1 MEDQPAEVPEAIP
14 DDKLEVD
21 EPGDGYVEQN
31 THSLGFETQEHVVAT
46 PVEFPPEPERV
57 PEPEVGPV
65 AEPAS
70 ANGTEGAEPGTH
82 GTGAEETGQEPK
94 RRRRKWG
101 PPAADA
107 VVAPEGGGSGE
118 GTTAASASTPT
129 PPPEGLT
136 GDGDGSEADRKRR
149 RRSRWEENE
158 GAAAPAASTALAVVP
173 AVTGA
178 GAMVAVFPKEVV
190 LSGGIKVHLPTTI
203 TGETTMSNV
212 DPRIRTL
219 TDELETLNKRLQN
232 NELDIP
238 PEGDPRR
245 SPSPEPI
252 YDRNGIRQNT
262 REIRYRER
270 LLDNR
275 NRVVEELM
283 KEDPTFKPPADYRPK
298 KYWKKVYIPQDAFPT
313 YNFIGLIIGPRGNTQ
328 KRMQKETNTK
338 IAIRG
343 RGSVKEGASRDPK
356 YDYGEDEE
364 LHVLITGERQDDV
377 DKAVEMIERLLEPND
392 DTLNEHKRLQLR
404 ELAALNGTLKD
415 EVACYICGETTHRS
429 TECPK
434 SQAVE
439 IYKLP
444 DEIRAK
450 AEEQYAR
457 DVARMQGDASGGR
470 GLEDEYK
477 SFLRELGGAPPP
489 EMMGDLAALEA
500 RESGARPGLGRPRR
514 PGDDLPEDHK
524 LYIAGLPPV
533 FNDVMLKS
541 MFEPFGNV
549 LYAVVATDGAG
560 NSRGFGFVHMPEAAM
575 AKAAK
580 DGMDGRMI
588 EGKPLTVRLRSERNE
603 LRQRGTGG
611 TATGGVEGV
620 DDACKLYL
628 GQLPS
633 TTSEQLLRPL
643 FEPFGP
649 ILELR
654 LIRDRET
661 GGLKGFGFLT
671 MTTPAA
677 AAAVMR
683 AMHGYRID
691 GKMIVVKQAGAPPGS
706 GKEEHS
712 RDFSRDHNR
721 DFHRDIRDYS
731 RQGGKPDG
739 PGRMMGPM
747 TPGGPPMPPGGHYP
761 PGPVPPPGGPPPPP
775 HGGPYPPPG
784 PYPPS
789 GPPPPYP
796 PPHPHGAPYPHPGGH
811 YSHPP
816 YGGPYGTPGAPPPPP
831 YGPGAP
837 PPPPYGA
844 PPPGPAPAPGGA
856 PYHPYGVPMPPE
868 LAYGAAPPPYGA
880 PPQQPYGYATAPGGY
895 PPDYS
900 AAGYTAPAPPPPPSY
915 PPPLPPS
922 QPPPPPPES
931 APGGADAQPPLP
943 PSSANDMQQLSEYER
958 FMAEMQRN
966 YA

>member
-1 MEDQPAEVPEAIP
+1 MEDQTEVPDSIPDSNLEAEVQEAQGGEHEQPEGALESHVVVTP
-14 DDKLEVD
+14 APLEV
-21 EPGDGYVEQN
+21 ERAPQQEQEAGQ
-31 THSLGFETQEHVVAT
+31 GFEH
-46 PVEFPPEPERV
+46 
-57 PEPEVGPV
+57 
-65 AEPAS
+65 AS
-70 ANGTEGAEPGTH
+70 ANGAEGSEYAVAGGGTEDA
-82 GTGAEETGQEPK
+82 GQEPK

-107 VVAPEGGGSGE
+107 VGVPEGAGGGE
-118 GTTAASASTPT
+118 GAAPAGGSTPT
-129 PPPEGLT
+129 PPPEGMP
-136 GDGDGSEADRKRR
+136 GDGDEAERKRR

-158 GAAAPAASTALAVVP
+158 GANAASASTALAVVP
-173 AVTGA
+173 AATGA
-178 GAMVAVFPKEVV
+178 GALVAVFPKEVV
-190 LSGGIKVHLPTTI
+190 LSGGIKVHLPTAI
-203 TGETTMSNV
+203 TGEAPLSHV
-212 DPRIRTL
+212 DPRVRSL
-219 TDELETLNKRLQN
+219 HDELETLNKRLQN
-232 NELDIP
+232 NDLDIP

-245 SPSPEPI
+245 SPSPEPV

-270 LLDNR
+270 LLDQR

-283 KEDPTFKPPADYRPK
+283 KEDSSFKPPADYRPK

-415 EVACYICGETTHRS
+415 EVACYICGESTHRS
-429 TECPK
+429 AECPK
-434 SQAVE
+434 QQAVE

-457 DVARMQGDASGGR
+457 DVARMQGDAGGGR

-500 RESGARPGLGRPRR
+500 RESGGRPGLGRPRR
-514 PGDDLPEDHK
+514 PGDDLPDDHK
-524 LYIAGLPPV
+524 IYIAGLPPV

-560 NSRGFGFVHMPEAAM
+560 NSRGFGFVHMPDAAT
-575 AKAAK
+575 AKAAR
-580 DGMDGRMI
+580 DGMDGRVI

-603 LRQRGTGG
+603 PRQRGPGG
-611 TATGGVEGV
+611 PSSGGLEGV

-628 GQLPS
+628 GQLPP

-654 LIRDRET
+654 LIRDRDT

-671 MTTPAA
+671 MSTPAA

-683 AMHGYRID
+683 SMHGYRID
-691 GKMIVVKQAGAPPGS
+691 GKTIVVKQAGAPPGS
-706 GKEEHS
+706 NKDEHGRDHS
-712 RDFSRDHNR
+712 RDYGRDHNR
-721 DFHRDIRDYS
+721 DRGDYHHRDSRDYH
-731 RQGGKPDG
+731 RGGKPDG

-747 TPGGPPMPPGGHYP
+747 TPGGPPPPPGHYP
-761 PGPVPPPGGPPPPP
+761 HGPAPPPGGPPPPYP
-775 HGGPYPPPG
+775 PPGGPYPPT
-784 PYPPS
+784 

-796 PPHPHGAPYPHPGGH
+796 PPHPHGHPYPHPGGH
-811 YSHPP
+811 YPHPSYGAPYPPGGPPPP
-816 YGGPYGTPGAPPPPP
+816 YPGAPPPPH
-831 YGPGAP
+831 
-837 PPPPYGA
+837 YGA
-844 PPPGPAPAPGGA
+844 PPPGPPPPPGA
-856 PYHPYGVPMPPE
+856 PYHPYGAPMPPE
-868 LAYGAAPPPYGA
+868 LAYGGAQPPPYGA
-880 PPQQPYGYATAPGGY
+880 PPQQPYGYGAAGGY

-900 AAGYTAPAPPPPPSY
+900 SAGYGAPPPPPAPSY

-922 QPPPPPPES
+922 QPPPPPPDS
-931 APGGADAQPPLP
+931 APGGGAEAQPPLP
-943 PSSANDMQQLSEYER
+943 PSNNSDVQHQQQQQLTEYER
-958 FMAEMQRN
+958 FMAEMQRS
-966 YA
+966 YS